1 MCTLTPC
8 SEIPSC
14 AAMSLLVLPR
24 ATFRR
29 ITCCLG
35 VSGRWIG
42 TNESICTFGHYP
54 LDVTAVLPEGALVMT
69 DRHRPNGPVGTAG
82 ARVGFIC
89 VAPEHLDKN
98 GALVDHLTIHENDWA
113 HCPSNPRTDGE
124 DWEGPGGGR
133 GSGGRVP
140 LPGEAGRRAG

>member
-8 SEIPSC
+8 SEIPSS

-42 TNESICTFGHYP
+42 KERKYMYFRP
-54 LDVTAVLPEGALVMT
+54 LRAERSDGMAERALEMTPRHGANGLHGDGGSADRIRVCGPGAPGQERRSRRPPHDSRDGLGVLPFQRSHGRSRLEFERG
-69 DRHRPNGPVGTAG
+69 G
-82 ARVGFIC
+82 
-89 VAPEHLDKN
+89 LD
-98 GALVDHLTIHENDWA
+98 
-113 HCPSNPRTDGE
+113 
-124 DWEGPGGGR
+124 
-133 GSGGRVP
+133 
-140 LPGEAGRRAG
+140 